1 MILWFFHGLACL
13 MGVEYIGLL
22 RFTSFKKIKIKLE
35 IKIFSGPS
43 NAYPLIGN
51 DHLPATLKN
60 LNLFK

>member
-1 MILWFFHGLACL
+1 